1 MEQLNK
7 EMVES
12 GWAGWQGAGQEQQQ
26 QQQQQQQ
33 QPQKGKPWFRRLLRG
48 S

>member
-7 EMVES
+7 KMVES
-12 GWAGWQGAGQEQQQ
+12 GWVGWQGAGQEQ